1 MEVGYFA
8 MPLHPPGADPT
19 RTLEDDLA
27 QIVMLDELG
36 YKEAWIGEHFTTVWE
51 NIPAP
56 DLFIAMALAKTQRI
70 VLGTGVSCMPNHNP
84 FMLAQRIAQLD
95 HQARGRFHWGVG
107 SGGFPGDFEVFGFD
121 PATGAHRDMTRD
133 AIDLVL
139 QLWDDPKPG
148 LYEHPYWRFTIPEPV
163 DEIGLRLHLKPYQKP
178 HPPIGVAGV
187 SPKSDTLIL
196 AGERGWIPLSIN
208 LVPTST
214 LRTHWE
220 AVQEGAARTGR
231 TPDQHAW
238 RIAREV
244 YVAESSAAARREAL
258 DGVLS
263 RDFQQYFKPLL
274 SSMNML
280 GLMKTDPN
288 MADSE
293 VTPEYLVDNI
303 WVVGSPDE
311 VADKLRRLHHEVG
324 GFGVLLA
331 MAHEWQPKERW
342 QRSMTLL
349 ARDVM
354 TRLSDLN

>member
-27 QIVMLDELG
+27 QIVLLDELG

-56 DLFIAMALAKTQRI
+56 DLFIAMALAKTRNI

-95 HQARGRFHWGVG
+95 HQARGRFQWGVG

-121 PATGAHRDMTRD
+121 PATGAHRQMTRD

-163 DEIGLRLHLKPYQKP
+163 DEIGLRLHLRPYQKP

-187 SPKSDTLIL
+187 SPKSDTLVL

-208 LVPTST
+208 LVPTDT

-220 AVQEGAARTGR
+220 AVQEGAAKTGR
-231 TPDQHAW
+231 TADQRTW

-244 YVAESSAAARREAL
+244 YVAESSAEARREAL
-258 DGVLS
+258 EGVLS
-263 RDFQQYFKPLL
+263 RDFQEYFKPLL

-280 GLMKTDPN
+280 GLMKTDSN

-311 VADKLRRLHHEVG
+311 VAGKLRRLHHDVG

-331 MAHEWQPKERW
+331 MAHEWQPMDRW

-349 ARDVM
+349 AGDVM
-354 TRLSDLN
+354 SQLSDLN

>member
-1 MEVGYFA
+1 MQVGYFA

-56 DLFIAMALAKTQRI
+56 DLFIAMALAKTQNI

-121 PATGAHRDMTRD
+121 PATGAHRGMTRD

-139 QLWDDPKPG
+139 DLWDDPKPG

-208 LVPTST
+208 LVPTDT
-214 LRTHWE
+214 C
-220 AVQEGAARTGR
+220 GRTGKPLKR
-231 TPDQHAW
+231 APPNGPDAGPARLAH
-238 RIAREV
+238 RREV
-244 YVAESSAAARREAL
+244 YVAENGAEARREAL
-258 DGVLS
+258 EGVLS
-263 RDFQQYFKPLL
+263 RDFGST
-274 SSMNML
+274 SSRCC
-280 GLMKTDPN
+280 
-288 MADSE
+288 
-293 VTPEYLVDNI
+293 PE
-303 WVVGSPDE
+303 
-311 VADKLRRLHHEVG
+311 
-324 GFGVLLA
+324 
-331 MAHEWQPKERW
+331 
-342 QRSMTLL
+342 
-349 ARDVM
+349 
-354 TRLSDLN
+354 